1 MITVEQAKKRITNL
15 PVEAVRE
22 LVVRRLMGE
31 DMAPVGD
38 GYFDEPSED
47 LVIQLLRCEDLPEPT
62 GDAVIEGCLHVYGQL
77 FAWLHTTK
85 SFLAPPSMTSTLE
98 RACSVAD
105 ATGHPKLEGS
115 AQALLSFASKTPQF
129 PDGSLWAVV
138 RGALSYVKPSDKT
151 QVSLWETVL
160 RTPSVSAYGF
170 MALLTIDPYSN
181 RIDRALEELF
191 LHQIC
196 DAWAVDTPFLM
207 RRAARQRRSNRVIE
221 NVLSDLQEQT
231 SLPGTAS
238 NVWNEITRELARREW
253 SRDWFRSSPAV
264 FPAPDWSY
272 ISDRDL
278 GPFNTF
284 LPKEVAEF
292 QPFAGKGYVNVASW
306 CSEPEFALPFNVPRT
321 MPGQLP
327 PCDMSIYGIH
337 SPAVPSTAPGLRIA
351 DEWTRHV
358 GKTGKRI
365 QIKES
370 PRSRTEQRVDFTVIY
385 PSEDFQTR
393 RIVNQAVSRL
403 AEMIG
408 STLDYSQGP
417 VHASVND
424 VA

>member
-15 PVEAVRE
+15 PVEAVCE

-31 DMAPVGD
+31 DMAPVGN

-47 LVIQLLRCEDLPEPT
+47 LVIQLLRCEDLPGPT

-85 SFLAPPSMTSTLE
+85 SLLAPPSMTSTLE

-138 RGALSYVKPSDKT
+138 RGALSYVKPSDET

-181 RIDRALEELF
+181 RIDRALVELF
-191 LHQIC
+191 LHQVC
-196 DAWAVDTPFLM
+196 DAWAVDTAFLM
-207 RRAARQRRSNRVIE
+207 RRAARERQSNRVIE
-221 NVLSDLQEQT
+221 SVLSDLQEQT
-231 SLPGTAS
+231 SPPGTAS
-238 NVWNEITRELARREW
+238 NAWDEITRELKRRDWSREW
-253 SRDWFRSSPAV
+253 LPSSPASLLADCHY
-264 FPAPDWSY
+264 FPGSEFKTSLTKASVWFRPVTEQCYVTTWFP
-272 ISDRDL
+272 
-278 GPFNTF
+278 G
-284 LPKEVAEF
+284 AEF
-292 QPFAGKGYVNVASW
+292 TIPNDLF
-306 CSEPEFALPFNVPRT
+306 ERT
-321 MPGQLP
+321 GRQLP
-327 PCDMSIYGIH
+327 LFPMNLYGINFGAATPEVLDSGIVEDSQLH
-337 SPAVPSTAPGLRIA
+337 LAKAGDRIQM
-351 DEWTRHV
+351 
-358 GKTGKRI
+358 

-370 PRSRTEQRVDFTVIY
+370 LRPGSEHQVEIKLTY
-385 PSEDFQTR
+385 PLEDFRTR
-393 RIVNQAVSRL
+393 KIVNQEVSRL

-408 STLDYSQGP
+408 STLDYSQGA
-417 VHASVND
+417 VHASVNN